1 MSDPDTQD
9 LSNALA
15 IVGMSGRFPGART
28 VAEFWRN
35 QLAGIE
41 SIAQFRVEELEVAN
55 AAALAADPT
64 YVRAR
69 PVLDDVDLFDAAF
82 FGVYPKE
89 AELMDP
95 QQRIFLECC
104 WEAIEDAGYDPL
116 NCPAMT
122 GVYAGCSPSTYF
134 LRHVCHDR
142 RFIEDYVS
150 GYQVANY
157 PVTLGSNVDFLA
169 TRVSYKLNLKGPA
182 FTMVA
187 GCSTSLVAVCQAAQ
201 ALQTYQCDMALAGGV
216 SITFPQK
223 RGYLYQDGG
232 MVSPDGHCRAFDE
245 NANGTVFGAG
255 AGVVVLKRLEDAV
268 AGGDS
273 IYAVIRG
280 FATNNDGSDKV
291 GYTAPSVEGQANVI
305 AMAQALAG
313 VSPDSIGY
321 VEAHGTGTPLGDPIE
336 MAALTKAFRAHTKA
350 KQFCTVG
357 TAKTNVGHLDIAA
370 GITGLIH
377 AAHVVRD
384 GVFPPTLHFQ
394 KPNPKLDLENSPFF
408 LNSKRTEWKQ
418 GNGPRRA
425 GVSAFGVGGTNAHVI
440 LEQGPT
446 RESSPSSGSS
456 KLQLLV
462 LSARSETALE
472 NATQNLCEYLTAHH
486 RIDHS
491 GVDQSRVNLADAAWT
506 LQVGRHSFPCRRAIV
521 ARDVPEALASL
532 SQRDRKRL
540 PTRLKPLDNPTV
552 SFLFPGQGAQH
563 PNMGRELYESERVFR
578 ENVDQCAEI
587 LRAPLGAD
595 LRSLL
600 YPEDSASEEA
610 KRRLTDTAI
619 AQPAIFTIEY
629 ALAQLWMSW
638 GIRPAAMLGHS
649 IGEFAAACLAGVFSL
664 RDALML
670 VAARGKMMQGLP
682 RGGMLSVR
690 LPADDLRTRLN
701 GKLSLA
707 AVNSPSL
714 CVVAGP
720 FDALDE
726 FEKKLEMDGIMCRR
740 LVTSHA
746 FHSAMMDPIIE
757 PFTKLVAEVR
767 PSRPQI
773 PYVSGVTGTWISE
786 KETTDPAY
794 WARHFRQSVQFA
806 SALGE
811 LRKKPDSILLEV
823 GPGNVLGT
831 LARQQAGTAVEQPIL
846 SSLAD
851 SFSGEGDAASI
862 MNSLGALWLA
872 GARPDWR
879 NLHSSPDGEEKRQ
892 RISLPTYPFERKR
905 YWLDAPTL
913 KESAAVVT
921 VTPIATPHIAETP
934 AEAPAWEEETQVN
947 VNSQTAAPTV
957 VVSRQKKIAKVLS
970 EIFEELSGVDLS
982 QVDGSTSF
990 LEMGFDSLFLT
1001 QVTQSLQGKFGVK
1014 ITFRQ
1019 LLSDLSTLNS
1029 LSEYLDGKLPA
1040 DVLAEA
1046 APPATTP
1053 APTSTAKPPVLSLP
1067 ATMPAP
1073 TSSTVNVDAPVNAP
1087 VSGNGDSAMSES
1099 PVERLMREQLSAM
1112 NQLFAKQLEALRGG
1126 AAAPAPPVSVAPTTV
1141 APAVVV
1147 AKPASPSPV
1156 AAPVVAPAAPS
1167 IATGT
1172 REKEKFKPFG
1182 PYKPPQKGTSGEVTP
1197 QQQAGLKKLID
1208 LYTRRTAKSKSST
1221 ATHRAALAD
1230 PRVVSG
1236 FRSLWKEMVYPIV
1249 TNRSQGS
1256 RLWDVDGNEYIDIL
1270 NGFGPIMLGHR
1281 PEFVEQ
1287 AIARQL
1293 HEGFEIGPQT
1303 PLAGEIAE
1311 LFCQMTG
1318 NERMTFCNTGSEAV
1332 MAALRVARTVTGRSK
1347 VVLFAGAY
1355 HGMFDEVLVKSVKT
1369 KQGVPH
1375 SAPVAPGIPRENL
1388 SNVVVLD
1395 YGTSESI
1402 EWIRQNANDL
1412 AAVLVEPVQSRHPHL
1427 QPREFLHEI
1436 RKITEQSGA
1445 ALIFDEVVTG
1455 FRAHLGGCQ
1464 ALFGVRADLATYG
1477 KVVAGGMPI
1486 GVLAGKTAFMDAL
1499 DGGAWS
1505 FGDDS
1510 YPEVGVT
1517 FFAGTFIRHPLTLAA
1532 MKAVMQHFQQQ
1543 GPGLQER
1550 LTERTTKLVRTINE
1564 FFELQ
1569 QVPTR
1574 IEHFAS
1580 LFYFA
1585 LPAEERFA
1593 SLFYYFLRTKGIHI
1607 LEGFPCFL
1615 STAHTDADLEK
1626 IVAAFKES
1634 VFDMQDA
1641 GFFAKPSG
1649 LEQPV
1654 VSAVKASAVATSAA
1668 TTPDALSGTAQE
1680 VPVTEPQL
1688 EVWLSDQLSDD
1699 ASCSYNES
1707 FTLHMRGKVNDP
1719 ALKDAVRQLVNRH
1732 DALRATFVH
1741 EGQVQKFA
1749 PKLDLNIPTVDL
1761 TALSAA
1767 ERDARWKQI
1776 IRDDAHAPFRLVE
1789 GPMVRAQLIKMD
1801 PEYARLVFTAH
1812 HIVCDGWSTNVLLD
1826 ELPKIY
1832 NALNRGKSLT
1842 GSTLPAPM
1850 SFATYS
1856 KLQKDFLN
1864 GPEGAR
1870 VEKFW
1875 LDQFQQPA
1883 PLLDLPTDRP
1893 RPAVKEFKGAT
1904 YRTRIGADAY
1914 NAIKKLGAK
1923 QKCTLFVTLLSGF
1936 QILLSRLSGQDDI
1949 VVGIPTAGQ
1958 SLLEDAVLVGHCVN
1972 FIPLRGKPAA
1982 DSTAAQFLQQM
1993 KQTVLAGYEHQ
2004 NYTYGRLVRKLQIPR
2019 DPSRLP
2025 LTEVQFNLERVGGDM
2040 QFDGFQAEADPNP
2053 KSFVNFDV
2061 FLNVVESKDGLM
2073 LDCDYNTG
2081 LFDEATIARWLSH
2094 YETLLLGMVENAD
2107 QTLARLPLLNEAD
2120 RRQLAV
2126 DWNQTA
2132 ADYPRNLCVHQLFEA
2147 QARKTPD
2154 AIAAAFEGEQL
2165 TYRELDRRANQLA
2178 NYLRSTGVKP
2188 GVMVGVFVDRSLDM
2202 IVALLGVMK
2211 AGGAYVP
2218 MDPTYPAERISF
2230 VLNDASVPVLLTQE
2244 SLFKTVNI
2252 GAARHIFLDTE
2263 WTTIARHSSDAPPTA
2278 PTADDLAYVIYTS
2291 GSTGKPKG
2299 VEISHRAVVNLLLSM
2314 SKKPGLKASDTL
2326 LAVTT
2331 LSFDI
2336 AGLEL
2341 FLPLAVGAKLVIASR
2356 EAAADGNLLLSR
2368 IVSSGATVM
2377 QATPVTWKLL
2387 IEAGWEG
2394 KPALNVLCGGEAFPR
2409 DLANEL
2415 VRRAQSVWNMYGPTE
2430 TTIWSSTLEV
2440 KAGEGPVPIGPP
2452 IDNTQFYV
2460 LDASNQLVPIGV
2472 AGELHI
2478 GGDGL
2483 ARGYFH
2489 RPELTAEKFVS
2500 DPFRP
2505 NSNARMYKTGDLVRR
2520 LPDGT
2525 IEFLGRL
2532 DHQVKLRGFRIELG
2546 EIETALARYPGVRE
2560 AVVIVREDTPGDK
2573 RLVAYV
2579 TSDQQAITVATVRE
2593 ALTGKLPNYMLPS
2606 AVVRLDAMPLTP
2618 NGKIDRKALPA
2629 PDTGRA
2635 GRQREYVAP
2644 RTEQEKTLSAIWA
2657 EVLHL
2662 ERVGIQDNLFELG
2675 ADSLHIFQIVARAGK
2690 VGMKIPPALI
2700 LKHRT
2705 IAAVLA
2711 QLENGAASPA
2721 KAAPGIVAVSRERYR
2736 IKTVLT
2742 VPKKVPERETVK

>member
-1 MSDPDTQD
+1 MSDHDTD
-9 LSNALA
+9 PNSADFGNALA
-15 IVGMSGRFPGART
+15 VVGMSGRFPGART

-35 QLAGIE
+35 QLAGVE
-41 SIAQFRVEELEVAN
+41 SIAQFRVDELEVAN
-55 AAALAADPT
+55 AAAAAADPT

-69 PVLDDVDLFDAAF
+69 PILDDVDMFDAAF

-95 QQRIFLECC
+95 QQRIFLECS

-122 GVYAGCSPSTYF
+122 GVYAGCSPSTYL
-134 LRHVCHDR
+134 LRHVCRDR

-157 PVTLGSNVDFLA
+157 PVTLGSNIDFLA

-182 FTMVA
+182 FTLVA
-187 GCSTSLVAVCQAAQ
+187 GCSTSLIAVCQAAQ

-216 SITFPQK
+216 SISFPQK
-223 RGYLYQDGG
+223 RGYPYQEGG

-245 NANGTVFGAG
+245 NANGTVFGGG

-268 AGGDS
+268 ADGNS

-291 GYTAPSVEGQANVI
+291 GYTAPSVEGQATVI
-305 AMAQALAG
+305 AMAQALAE

-321 VEAHGTGTPLGDPIE
+321 IEAHGTGTPLGDPIE
-336 MAALTKAFRAHTKA
+336 VAALTKAFRAHTQA
-350 KQFCTVG
+350 KQFCALG

-370 GITGLIH
+370 GITGFIH
-377 AAHVVRD
+377 AAHIVRD

-408 LNSKRTEWKQ
+408 LNARGTEWKQ
-418 GNGPRRA
+418 ANGPRRA

-440 LEQGPT
+440 LEQAPARQT
-446 RESSPSSGSS
+446 STSARP
-456 KLQLLV
+456 LQLLV
-462 LSARSETALE
+462 LSARSEAALE
-472 NATQNLCEYLTAHH
+472 NATANFGQYLT
-486 RIDHS
+486 DHPNL
-491 GVDQSRVNLADAAWT
+491 NLADAAWT
-506 LQVGRHSFPCRRAIV
+506 LQTGRRPFPCRRVLV
-521 ARDVPEALASL
+521 ARDVPDAIASL
-532 SQRDRKRL
+532 AQRDRKRL

-563 PNMGRELYESERVFR
+563 PNMGRELYESERVFH
-578 ENVDQCAEI
+578 ENIDRCAEI

-600 YPEDSASEEA
+600 YPNGAVSEEA
-610 KRRLTDTAI
+610 KRRVTDTVI

-638 GIRPAAMLGHS
+638 GVRPAAMLGHS
-649 IGEFAAACLAGVFSL
+649 IGEFTAACLAGVFSL
-664 RDALML
+664 ENALKL
-670 VAARGKMMQGLP
+670 VAARGKMMQELP
-682 RGGMLSVR
+682 PGGMLSVR
-690 LPADDLRTRLN
+690 LPAAEVSARLN

-720 FDALDE
+720 FDALEE
-726 FEKKLEMDGIMCRR
+726 FEKKLVADSIVSRR

-746 FHSAMMDPIIE
+746 FHSAMMDPIVE
-757 PFTKLVAEVR
+757 PFTTLVAEMR
-767 PSRPQI
+767 PASPQI
-773 PYVSGVTGTWISE
+773 PYVSGVTGTWITE
-786 KETTDPAY
+786 KEATDPSY
-794 WARHFRQSVQFA
+794 WARHFRQAVQFA
-806 SALGE
+806 PALAE
-811 LRKKPDSILLEV
+811 LRKQPGSILLEV

-831 LARQQAGTAVEQPIL
+831 LARQQAGTTQPASSEQPII
-846 SSLAD
+846 SSLSD
-851 SFSGEGDAASI
+851 SLTGEGDATSL
-862 MNSLGALWLA
+862 MNALGGLWFA
-872 GARPDWR
+872 GIQPDWR
-879 NLHSSPDGEEKRQ
+879 SLHCSLKGEEKRR

-905 YWLDAPTL
+905 YWLEAPQL
-913 KESAAVVT
+913 EEPAAVLPMAPV
-921 VTPIATPHIAETP
+921 AAAQFDETP
-934 AEAPAWEEETQVN
+934 DEVSASKENTQVN
-947 VNSQTAAPTV
+947 VNSQTPDSQNLATPAV
-957 VVSRQKKIAKVLS
+957 VVLRQTKITEVLS
-970 EIFEELSGVDLS
+970 EIFEELSGVDIS
-982 QVDGSTSF
+982 EADGSTSF

-1001 QVTQSLQGKFGVK
+1001 QVTQSLHGKFGVK

-1019 LLSDLSTLNS
+1019 LLGDLATMNALA
-1029 LSEYLDGKLPA
+1029 EYLDGKLPA

-1046 APPATTP
+1046 APPVNVPTT
-1053 APTSTAKPPVLSLP
+1053 S
-1067 ATMPAP
+1067 TMPAVSP
-1073 TSSTVNVDAPVNAP
+1073 VSAAMTATASSMTYAPS
-1087 VSGNGDSAMSES
+1087 SGNGDGAMGDS
-1099 PVERLMREQLSAM
+1099 PVERLMREQLQAM
-1112 NQLFAKQLEALRGG
+1112 NQLFAKQLETFRGG
-1126 AAAPAPPVSVAPTTV
+1126 APTPAALASAPAASATTTPAKAALPVAPPVASSPV
-1141 APAVVV
+1141 PA
-1147 AKPASPSPV
+1147 AAPV
-1156 AAPVVAPAAPS
+1156 AASTTAS
-1167 IATGT
+1167 ATA
-1172 REKEKFKPFG
+1172 KEEFKPFG
-1182 PYKPPQKGTSGEVTP
+1182 PYKPPQKGVSGNVTTL
-1197 QQQAGLKKLID
+1197 QQEGLKKLIE
-1208 LYTRRTAKSKSST
+1208 LYARRTAKSKSST
-1221 ATHRAALAD
+1221 EKNRAALAD

-1236 FRSLWKEMVYPIV
+1236 FRSLWKEIVYPIV
-1249 TNRSQGS
+1249 TERSQGS

-1281 PEFVEQ
+1281 PDFVEQ
-1287 AIARQL
+1287 AIAKQL

-1303 PLAGEIAE
+1303 PLAGEVAQ

-1318 NERMTFCNTGSEAV
+1318 NERMTYCNTGSEAV
-1332 MAALRVARTVTGRSK
+1332 MAALRVSRTVTGRNK

-1369 KQGVPH
+1369 KQGAPH

-1388 SNVVVLD
+1388 SNMVVLD
-1395 YGTSESI
+1395 YGTPESL
-1402 EWIRQNANDL
+1402 EWIRHNAKDL

-1427 QPREFLHEI
+1427 QPFEFLKEI
-1436 RKITEQSGA
+1436 RKITEQAGT

-1455 FRAHLGGCQ
+1455 FRTHLGGCQ
-1464 ALFGVRADLATYG
+1464 ALFGIRADLATYG

-1486 GVLAGKTAFMDAL
+1486 GVLAGKAAYMNAL
-1499 DGGAWS
+1499 DGGPWH

-1517 FFAGTFIRHPLTLAA
+1517 FFAGTFVRHPLTLAA

-1550 LTERTTKLVRTINE
+1550 LTERTTKLVKTINA
-1564 FFELQ
+1564 FFEEQ

-1574 IEHFAS
+1574 IENFAS
-1580 LFYFA
+1580 FFYFA

-1593 SLFYYFLRTKGIHI
+1593 SLFYYFLRMKGIHI

-1615 STAHTDADLEK
+1615 STAHSDADLEK
-1626 IVAAFKES
+1626 IANAFKES
-1634 VFDMQDA
+1634 VYDMQA
-1641 GFFAKPSG
+1641 NGFFAKPAGAQSAT
-1649 LEQPV
+1649 
-1654 VSAVKASAVATSAA
+1654 VSLAA
-1668 TTPDALSGTAQE
+1668 TAEPGPTFAQE
-1680 VPVTEPQL
+1680 FPVTEPQL

-1699 ASCSYNES
+1699 ASCAFNES
-1707 FTLHMRGKVNDP
+1707 FTLRMRGKVNER
-1719 ALKDAVRQLVNRH
+1719 ALKDAVCQLINRH
-1732 DALRATFVH
+1732 DALRATFIH
-1741 EGQVQKFA
+1741 EGQVQKCA
-1749 PKLDLNIPTVDL
+1749 PQVDLNIPTVDL
-1761 TALSAA
+1761 TALSPA

-1776 IRDDAHAPFRLVE
+1776 ISDDAHKPFRLVE
-1789 GPMVRAQLIKMD
+1789 GPMVRAQLVKME
-1801 PEYARLVFTAH
+1801 PEYTALVFTAH

-1832 NALNRGKSLT
+1832 NALNRGEA
-1842 GSTLPAPM
+1842 STISSVLPAPM
-1850 SFATYS
+1850 SFASYS
-1856 KLQKDFLN
+1856 KSQHEFLN
-1864 GPEGAR
+1864 GPEGAE

-1875 LDQFQQPA
+1875 LEQFKQTA

-1893 RPAVKEFKGAT
+1893 RPAMKEYKGAT
-1904 YRTRIGADAY
+1904 YRAKIGADAY

-1958 SLLEDAVLVGHCVN
+1958 SLVEDQVLVGHCVN
-1972 FIPLRGKPAA
+1972 FIPLRGNPAA
-1982 DSTAAQFLQQM
+1982 ESTAAQFLARM
-1993 KQTVLAGYEHQ
+1993 KETVLAGYDHQ

-2040 QFDGFQAEADPNP
+2040 PFDGFQAEADPNP
-2053 KSFVNFDV
+2053 KNFVNFDI
-2061 FLNVVESKDGLM
+2061 FLNVVESKDGLT

-2081 LFDEATIARWLSH
+2081 LFDESTIARWLSH

-2107 QTLARLPLLNEAD
+2107 QPVSRLPLLNDAG
-2120 RRQLAV
+2120 RYQLAI
-2126 DWNQTA
+2126 DCNQTA
-2132 ADYPRNLCVHQLFEA
+2132 ADYPRHLCVHQLFEQ
-2147 QARKTPD
+2147 QAKKTPD
-2154 AIAAAFEGEQL
+2154 AIAAVFESERL
-2165 TYRELDRRANQLA
+2165 TYRDLNSRANQLA

-2188 GVMVGVFVDRSLDM
+2188 GVMVGVFVERSLDM

-2244 SLFKTVNI
+2244 RLFKTVNI
-2252 GAARHIFLDTE
+2252 GAARHVFLDTE
-2263 WTTIARHSSDAPPTA
+2263 WATIARHSTDAPPSA
-2278 PTADDLAYVIYTS
+2278 PSADDLAYVIYTS

-2299 VEISHRAVVNLLLSM
+2299 VEIPHRAVVNLLLSM
-2314 SKKPGLKASDTL
+2314 SKNPGLKASDTL

-2356 EAAADGNLLLSR
+2356 EAAADGNLLLNR
-2368 IVSSGATVM
+2368 IVSSGTTVM

-2394 KPALNVLCGGEAFPR
+2394 KPALKVLCGGEAFPR

-2440 KAGEGPVPIGPP
+2440 KAGDEPVPIGPP

-2460 LDASNQLVPIGV
+2460 LDASNQLVPIGI

-2478 GGDGL
+2478 GGEGL

-2489 RPELTAEKFVS
+2489 RPELTAEKFVA

-2505 NSNARMYKTGDLVRR
+2505 NINARMYKTGDLVRR
-2520 LPDGT
+2520 AIDGT

-2560 AVVIVREDTPGDK
+2560 AVVIVREDIPGDK

-2635 GRQREYVAP
+2635 TRQKEYVAP
-2644 RTEQEKTLSAIWA
+2644 RAEQEKTLAEIWA

-2711 QLENGAASPA
+2711 QLETGAASPA
-2721 KAAPGIVAVSRERYR
+2721 KATPGIVAVSRDRYR
-2736 IKTVLT
+2736 VKTVL
-2742 VPKKVPERETVK
+2742 KVPENETVK

>member
-1 MSDPDTQD
+1 MSGHDTQD

-35 QLAGIE
+35 QLAGVE
-41 SIAQFRVEELEVAN
+41 AIAQFRVEELEVAN
-55 AAALAADPT
+55 AAAAAADPS
-64 YVRAR
+64 YVQAR

-116 NCPAMT
+116 NCPTMT

-134 LRHVCHDR
+134 LRHVCRDR

-187 GCSTSLVAVCQAAQ
+187 GCSTSLLAVCQAAQ

-216 SITFPQK
+216 SISFPQK
-223 RGYLYQDGG
+223 RGYLYQEGG

-245 NANGTVFGAG
+245 NANGTVFGGG
-255 AGVVVLKRLEDAV
+255 AGVVLLKRLEDSV
-268 AGGDS
+268 ADGDS

-305 AMAQALAG
+305 AMAQALAD

-321 VEAHGTGTPLGDPIE
+321 IEAHGTGTPLGDPIE
-336 MAALTKAFRAHTKA
+336 MAALTKAFRAHTTA
-350 KQFCTVG
+350 KQFCAVG
-357 TAKTNVGHLDIAA
+357 TAKSNVGHLDIAA

-408 LNSKRTEWKQ
+408 LNSKRKEWKQ
-418 GNGPRRA
+418 ENGPRRA
-425 GVSAFGVGGTNAHVI
+425 GVSAFGVGGTNAHVV
-440 LEQGPT
+440 LEQASA
-446 RESSPSSGSS
+446 RQFSPSARPV
-456 KLQLLV
+456 QLLV
-462 LSARSETALE
+462 LSARSEAALE
-472 NATQNLCEYLTAHH
+472 NATTNLCQYLTA
-486 RIDHS
+486 RPDL
-491 GVDQSRVNLADAAWT
+491 NLADAAWT
-506 LQVGRHSFPCRRAIV
+506 LQMGRRPFPCRRAVV
-521 ARDVPEALASL
+521 ARDVPEAIATL

-578 ENVDQCAEI
+578 ESVDQCAEI
-587 LRAPLGAD
+587 LHAPLRAD

-600 YPEDSASEEA
+600 YPEEAASEEA
-610 KRRLTDTAI
+610 KRRVTDTVI
-619 AQPAIFTIEY
+619 AQPAILAIEY

-638 GIRPAAMLGHS
+638 GIRPAAMVGHS

-664 RDALML
+664 EDALTL
-670 VAARGKMMQGLP
+670 VAARGKLMQDLP

-690 LPADDLRTRLN
+690 LPESDLRALLN

-720 FDALDE
+720 FDALEE
-726 FEKKLEMDGIMCRR
+726 FEKKLGADGIMCRR
-740 LVTSHA
+740 LMTSHA

-767 PSRPQI
+767 PGRPQI
-773 PYVSGVTGTWISE
+773 PYVSGVTGTWITE

-794 WARHFRQSVQFA
+794 WARHFRQPVQFA
-806 SALGE
+806 AALAE
-811 LRKKPDSILLEV
+811 LRKKPNSILLEV

-831 LARQQAGTAVEQPIL
+831 LARQQAGASAEQPIL

-851 SFSGEGDAASI
+851 SFSGEGDVASV

-872 GARPDWR
+872 GAQPDWR
-879 NLHSSPDGEEKRQ
+879 SLHGEEKRQ

-905 YWLDAPTL
+905 YWLDAPIL
-913 KESAAVVT
+913 EESAAALPVAPVAAPRFT
-921 VTPIATPHIAETP
+921 ETP
-934 AEAPAWEEETQVN
+934 ADAPASEENTQVN
-947 VNSQTAAPTV
+947 VNLQTLSSQAPIASPV
-957 VVSRQKKIAKVLS
+957 SVSRQTKITKVLS
-970 EIFEELSGVDLS
+970 EIFEDLSGVDLS
-982 QVDGSTSF
+982 QTDGSTSF

-1001 QVTQSLQGKFGVK
+1001 QVTQSLQAKFGLK

-1019 LLSDLSTLNS
+1019 LLGDLATLDA
-1029 LSEYLDGKLPA
+1029 LSEYLDSKLPA

-1046 APPATTP
+1046 AAPAVTAPAVSVGATLAMPAVSSMPATT
-1053 APTSTAKPPVLSLP
+1053 TS
-1067 ATMPAP
+1067 MG
-1073 TSSTVNVDAPVNAP
+1073 NAP
-1087 VSGNGDSAMSES
+1087 LNGNGDGVMSEY

-1112 NQLFAKQLEALRGG
+1112 NQLFAKQLETLQGG
-1126 AAAPAPPVSVAPTTV
+1126 VAAPASAVLAAAQVGPAPVVPATV
-1141 APAVVV
+1141 AP
-1147 AKPASPSPV
+1147 KPSSLGPAPV
-1156 AAPVVAPAAPS
+1156 APPMAASAAASTPAGA
-1167 IATGT
+1167 
-1172 REKEKFKPFG
+1172 KEEFKPFG
-1182 PYKPPQKGTSGEVTP
+1182 PYKPPQKGMSGNVTP
-1197 QQQAGLKKLID
+1197 QQQEGLKTLIE

-1221 ATHRAALAD
+1221 EKNRAALAD

-1236 FRSLWKEMVYPIV
+1236 FRSLWKEIVYPIV
-1249 TNRSQGS
+1249 TDRSQGS

-1281 PEFVEQ
+1281 PDFVEQ
-1287 AIARQL
+1287 AIAKQL

-1303 PLAGEIAE
+1303 PLAGEVAQ

-1332 MAALRVARTVTGRSK
+1332 MAALRVARTATGRSK

-1355 HGMFDEVLVKSVKT
+1355 HGMFDEVLVKSVK
-1369 KQGVPH
+1369 KGGVPH

-1395 YGTSESI
+1395 YGTAEAL
-1402 EWIRQNANDL
+1402 EWIRQNAQDL

-1427 QPREFLHEI
+1427 QPREFLQEV
-1436 RKITEQSGA
+1436 RKITEHSGA

-1464 ALFGVRADLATYG
+1464 ALFGIRADLATYG

-1486 GVLAGKTAFMDAL
+1486 GILAGKAAFMDAL
-1499 DGGAWS
+1499 DGGTWHY
-1505 FGDDS
+1505 GDDS

-1517 FFAGTFIRHPLTLAA
+1517 FFAGTFTRHPLTLAA
-1532 MKAVMQHFQQQ
+1532 MKAVMRHFQQQ

-1550 LTERTTKLVRTINE
+1550 LNERTAKLVKTINE

-1580 LFYFA
+1580 FFYFA

-1593 SLFYYFLRTKGIHI
+1593 SLFYYFMRAKGIHI

-1615 STAHTDADLEK
+1615 SAAHSDADLER

-1634 VFDMQDA
+1634 VFDMQAA

-1649 LEQPV
+1649 AEQTIASLAAAAEAGSEIAQEVPV
-1654 VSAVKASAVATSAA
+1654 
-1668 TTPDALSGTAQE
+1668 E

-1688 EVWLSDQLSDD
+1688 EFWLSDQLSDD
-1699 ASCSYNES
+1699 ASCAFNES
-1707 FTLHMRGKVNDP
+1707 FTLYMRGKVNEP
-1719 ALKDAVRQLVNRH
+1719 ALKDAVRQLINRH

-1741 EGQVQKFA
+1741 EGRVQKFA
-1749 PKLDLNIPTVDL
+1749 AKLDLNIPTVDL

-1776 IRDDAHAPFRLVE
+1776 IRDDAHTPFRLVE
-1789 GPMVRAQLIKMD
+1789 GPMVRAQLVKME
-1801 PEYARLVFTAH
+1801 PEYICLVFTAH

-1832 NALNRGKSLT
+1832 NTLNRGESA
-1842 GSTLPAPM
+1842 TLPVPL
-1850 SFATYS
+1850 SFAAYS
-1856 KLQKDFLN
+1856 ESQKEFLS
-1864 GPEGAR
+1864 GPEGAN

-1875 LDQFQQPA
+1875 LDQFQQPV

-1982 DSTAAQFLQQM
+1982 DSTAAQFLAQM
-1993 KQTVLAGYEHQ
+1993 KQTLLAGYEHQ

-2040 QFDGFQAEADPNP
+2040 PFDGFQAEADPNP
-2053 KSFVNFDV
+2053 KSFVNFDI

-2081 LFDEATIARWLSH
+2081 LFDETTIARWLSH
-2094 YETLLLGMVENAD
+2094 YETLLLGIVENAD
-2107 QTLARLPLLNEAD
+2107 QPVSRLPLLNEAG

-2126 DWNQTA
+2126 DWNQTE

-2154 AIAAAFEGEQL
+2154 LIATAFENEQL
-2165 TYRELDRRANQLA
+2165 TYRDLDRRANQLA
-2178 NYLRSTGVKP
+2178 NYLRSAGVKP
-2188 GVMVGVFVDRSLDM
+2188 GVMVGVFVERSLDM
-2202 IVALLGVMK
+2202 IIALLGVMK

-2244 SLFKTVNI
+2244 NLFKTDNI
-2252 GAARHIFLDTE
+2252 GASRHVFLDTE
-2263 WTTIARHSSDAPPTA
+2263 WATIAQHSSDAPSIA

-2299 VEISHRAVVNLLLSM
+2299 VEIPHRAVVNLLLSM

-2341 FLPLAVGAKLVIASR
+2341 FLPLAIGAKLEIASR
-2356 EAAADGNLLLSR
+2356 EAAADGNLLLTL
-2368 IVSSGATVM
+2368 IVSSGANVM

-2394 KPALNVLCGGEAFPR
+2394 KPALKVLCGGEAFPR

-2460 LDASNQLVPIGV
+2460 LDAANQLVPIGV

-2489 RPELTAEKFVS
+2489 RPELTAEKFVA
-2500 DPFRP
+2500 DPFQA
-2505 NSNARMYKTGDLVRR
+2505 NTNARMYKTGDLVRR
-2520 LPDGT
+2520 MPDGT

-2560 AVVIVREDTPGDK
+2560 AVVIVREDIPGDR

-2593 ALTGKLPNYMLPS
+2593 VLTGKLPNYMLPS

-2635 GRQREYVAP
+2635 ARQKEYVAP
-2644 RTEQEKTLSAIWA
+2644 RTEQEKTLAAIWA

-2700 LKHRT
+2700 LKYRT

-2711 QLENGAASPA
+2711 QLDSGAASSA
-2721 KAAPGIVAVSRERYR
+2721 KAAPGIVAVSRDRYR
-2736 IKTVLT
+2736 VKTVL
-2742 VPKKVPERETVK
+2742 KVLEKETVK